1 MIIDDIIRDEQNEIW
16 AICGSEHFHL
26 SAEYVAEHKPQIGD
40 LLLMNHPTNKE
51 ISQKVEDEPKTKTP
65 E

>member
-16 AICGSEHFHL
+16 AICGKEKVHL
-26 SAEYVAEHKPQIGD
+26 SADYVAAHKPQVGD
-40 LLLMNHPTNKE
+40 E
-51 ISQKVEDEPKTKTP
+51 IVQEEPKVEEAPAEEPK

>member
-16 AICGSEHFHL
+16 ALSGKKKVHL
-26 SAEYVAEHKPQIGD
+26 SAEYVTTHKPQVGD
-40 LLLMNHPTNKE
+40 ELVQEEP
-51 ISQKVEDEPKTKTP
+51 KVEEAPAEEPK